1 MDFKKTMDKA
11 IKACDANS
19 KKGEMGGIKYEII
32 QNPDG
37 SFDITMNGQPN
48 KKNVKFG
55 SFERAEQNVKM
66 NIGEI
71 LSYERQTGK
80 KAVIRK
86 FS

>member
-37 SFDITMNGQPN
+37 SFDITMNGQRH
-48 KKNVKFG
+48 KENVKFG
-55 SFERAEQNVKM
+55 SFEKAERDVQM

>member
-1 MDFKKTMDKA
+1 
-11 IKACDANS
+11 
-19 KKGEMGGIKYEII
+19 
-32 QNPDG
+32 
-37 SFDITMNGQPN
+37 MNGQPH